1 LDMLDMYREDRT
13 PLSVCLALIKS
24 WVARFNVKYLAN
36 QTIFAPYPIEL
47 GERFDTNK
55 WRNY

>member
-1 LDMLDMYREDRT
+1 MLDMYREDRT